1 MARTKETGVVRRMKR
16 LIYCTIPAL
25 GLAAFVAGCSD
36 QQGSSGSG
44 TDQASG
50 SAAAEQSPKADNTGL
65 NKRDKSGDTLT
76 SGDQGNN
83 ETDRELARKI
93 RREITKNN
101 QLSTTAKN
109 IKIIAADG
117 KVTLRGPVKTAE
129 EKSQIAS
136 IVEKVPGA
144 SSVDN
149 QLEVKKTS
157 GTEPEEIK

>member
-1 MARTKETGVVRRMKR
+1 MARTRVSRVVRRMRR

-25 GLAAFVAGCSD
+25 GLAAFVVGCSD

-44 TDQASG
+44 TDQTSG
-50 SAAAEQSPKADNTGL
+50 SAAADNTGL

-76 SGDQGNN
+76 SGDQGNS
-83 ETDRELARKI
+83 EADRELARKI
-93 RREITKNN
+93 RREITGDK

-109 IKIIAADG
+109 VKIIAADG

-129 EKSQIAS
+129 EKNQIAS
-136 IVEKVPGA
+136 IAEKVQGA

>member
-1 MARTKETGVVRRMKR
+1 MARIKATTVVSRVRRF
-16 LIYCTIPAL
+16 IYCTIPAL
-25 GLAAFVAGCSD
+25 GLAAFVAGCND

-50 SAAAEQSPKADNTGL
+50 SAVAQPSADNTGL

-83 ETDRELARKI
+83 EADRELARKI
-93 RREITKNN
+93 RREITKND

-117 KVTLRGPVKTAE
+117 KVTLRGPVKTAG
-129 EKSQIAS
+129 EKTQIAS
-136 IVEKVPGA
+136 IVEKVQGA

>member
-1 MARTKETGVVRRMKR
+1 MRMRR
-16 LIYCTIPAL
+16 LIYRTIPAL
-25 GLAAFVAGCSD
+25 GLAAFVAGCN

-50 SAAAEQSPKADNTGL
+50 SAAAQRSADNTGL

-76 SGDQGNN
+76 SGDQGNS
-83 ETDRELARKI
+83 EADRELARKI

-129 EKSQIAS
+129 EKNQIAS
-136 IVEKVPGA
+136 IAEKVQGA

-157 GTEPEEIK
+157 GTQPEEIK